1 MILMKFLNT
10 GVEMKKITL
19 LFFIVIVSA
28 CSSSIIVNDDFRNDL
43 GTENLRIAAD
53 LLDEEFNYDIES
65 LTYEYYLRYLGE
77 NEVYSSKGL
86 TAKVKLADDYFF
98 KAKKNAFLLV
108 LYYGKEKCIIGDIS
122 STSNVDTIYWYKGN
136 EIPPSAKEFAN
147 KIKF

>member
-1 MILMKFLNT
+1 MTLMKFLNT
-10 GVEMKKITL
+10 GVEMKEITL
-19 LFFIVIVSA
+19 LFFIVIVSS

-53 LLDEEFNYDIES
+53 LLDEEFNNNLET

-86 TAKVKLADDYFF
+86 AAKIKQADDYFF
-98 KAKKNAFLLV
+98 KARENAFLLI
-108 LYYGKEKCIIGDIS
+108 LYYDNEKCIISDIS
-122 STSNVDTIYWYKGN
+122 TTSNVDTVYWYKKN
-136 EIPPSAKEFAN
+136 EIRPSAKEFAN